1 MPQTTIP
8 LAGNPTLR
16 AYGAITADKDQRFS
30 ACFFEEAPSPLTQE
44 KPIYVSK
51 RAGYAAAATPATGQA
66 GDNIYYATSLN
77 RVFASFIGSGSTS
90 DIYRY
95 NPDDGNTTSL
105 GAATGNITHITEAIV
120 NNATRIMFTSSD
132 GTGWYFSSD
141 AAGNTAYTAD
151 GNNSTTITDIKI
163 SGVNSVSG
171 LHVGQL
177 LTAATNIAAGS
188 RIVSIDAGAFSAVLS
203 LATTGGAFNDL
214 AITKTPLAKIIDSD
228 FPTNIVGE
236 FSQLNGYT
244 YIMTDDGDIYN
255 SDLNSVVSWNPSGL
269 ALANS
274 YPDVGRGVIRYKNMI
289 AAFGSGSVEFF
300 YHSSNATF
308 GSPLMRAQESI
319 SNIGAK
325 LQTDNQVLYGSGHGT
340 IFFMAEDFNIY
351 ALDGFS
357 PRKLTES
364 PFGSELIPAGVWP
377 FTTTRKRFVDF
388 PNSLGLSR
396 RFDFDTGMFTFV
408 GGDDRY
414 FTVGPDTNGA
424 SYGVVDDDTGKIYR
438 LTANASQAT
447 FQDNGVA
454 YSMEIQTIPY
464 SLNGGKGF
472 KINNVT
478 LLADTES
485 SGTASFST
493 SANDYSSWVDM
504 PEFDMTLEK
513 KISWC
518 GGFYDSSCAFRVTHS
533 ANTKFRA
540 QALVIDW
547 EPAAT

>member
-1 MPQTTIP
+1 MPTTTIP

-16 AYGAITADKDQRFS
+16 AYGDITADKDQRFS
-30 ACFFEEAPSPLTQE
+30 ACFFEESPSPLTQE

-51 RAGYAAAATPATGQA
+51 RAGYASLATPATGQA
-66 GDNIYYATSLN
+66 GNNVFYSTSLD
-77 RVFASFIGSGSTS
+77 RVFGSFDGSGSTS
-90 DIYRY
+90 DIYRSTQ
-95 NPDDGNTTSL
+95 GGTTTSL
-105 GAATGNITHITEAIV
+105 GAATGTITHISEAIV

-163 SGVNSVSG
+163 SGVNDVSG

-177 LTAATNIAAGS
+177 LTAATNIVAGS
-188 RIVSIDAGAFSAVLS
+188 RIVSINAGAFSAVLDT
-203 LATTGGAFNDL
+203 ATTGGAFNDL
-214 AITKTPLAKIIDSD
+214 PITKTPLAKIIDTD
-228 FPTNIVGE
+228 FPTTIIGE
-236 FSQLNGYT
+236 FAQLNGYT
-244 YIMTDDGDIYN
+244 YIMTTDGNIYN
-255 SDLNSVVSWNPSGL
+255 SDLNSIVSWNPASL

-289 AAFGSGSVEFF
+289 AAFGSSSVEFF

-308 GSPLMRAQESI
+308 GSPLMRSQESI
-319 SNIGAK
+319 SNVGAK
-325 LQTDNQVLYGSGHGT
+325 LNVSRVLYGSGHGT
-340 IFFMAEDFNIY
+340 IFFVAEDYNFY

-357 PRKLTES
+357 ARKLTES
-364 PFGSELIPAGVWP
+364 PFGSQLIPAGVWP
-377 FTTTRKRFVDF
+377 FSTERKRFVDL

-414 FTVGPDTNGA
+414 FTTGNGTCYA
-424 SYGVVDDDTGKIYR
+424 VVDDDTGKFYI
-438 LTANASQAT
+438 LNTSSTAV

-472 KINNVT
+472 TINEAV
-478 LLADTES
+478 LLADIEA
-485 SGTASFST
+485 SGTATLAT
-493 SANDYSSWVDM
+493 SADDFGAFVTKGT
-504 PEFDMTLEK
+504 FDMTAQK
-513 KISWC
+513 KEIHRVGYYKSN
-518 GGFYDSSCAFRVTHS
+518 CAFRITHS